1 MQKKKLLGLVV
12 GFVVLALVVAAAA
25 VIYVQTRPEPEVG
38 DKTITVKIAYD
49 ETEKAVE
56 INTDAEYLRAALEEK
71 SLVKDD
77 ESEYGL
83 FIKEVDGRKADDAKQ
98 EWWCITKGGETVMTG
113 VDTTPIADGDTFEV
127 TLMVGYDAF

>member
-71 SLVKDD
+71 SLVKGD